1 MPSIGNLWLADS
13 VESEECVLG
22 LESEV
27 RPLTADDVP
36 WMVEMM
42 ASRRAL
48 YETFSPVFWK
58 PSPNAREV
66 HRPYL
71 ASCMTSDRHCG
82 FRTDDAFI
90 LGEAQDAGA
99 PPWWSDVTLG
109 FVDDF
114 AVTGGAS
121 WADAGA
127 TLLRAAWRE
136 LARRG
141 VATLRVVTRRR
152 DTPKVAM
159 LESVG
164 LTVGESWWIVLAE
177 GESSPDPIYGP
188 ITRDGVEGLNIPA
201 PPVYDAKRP
210 ALLVTSIHPHAVQ
223 KLPAIAAELGA
234 GLAIV
239 PTKPADENL
248 IAAVGSSGFDEVT
261 LYYVGK
267 PSGVAHCRGAAP
279 GNIS

>member
-1 MPSIGNLWLADS
+1 M
-13 VESEECVLG
+13 VLKG
-22 LESEV
+22 EV

-71 ASCMTSDRHCG
+71 ESCVTSDRHCG

-90 LGEAQDAGA
+90 LGEVQDAGA
-99 PPWWSDVTLG
+99 PLWWSDVTLG

-114 AVTGGAS
+114 AVTDGAG

-127 TLLRAAWRE
+127 LLLRAAWRE
-136 LARRG
+136 LARRD
-141 VATLRVVTRRR
+141 VATLRVVAGRR

-159 LESVG
+159 LKSVG

-177 GESSPDPIYGP
+177 GEPSPDVTWGP
-188 ITRDGVEGLNIPA
+188 VNRDGVEGLNIPA
-201 PPVYDAKRP
+201 PPVYAGKLP
-210 ALLVTSIHPHAVQ
+210 ALLVTSIDPHAVH
-223 KLPAIAAELGA
+223 KLSAIVAELGA
-234 GLAIV
+234 AIAIV
-239 PTKPADENL
+239 STKPADADL

-261 LYYVGK
+261 QYYVGT
-267 PSGVAHCRGAAP
+267 PSLP
-279 GNIS
+279 